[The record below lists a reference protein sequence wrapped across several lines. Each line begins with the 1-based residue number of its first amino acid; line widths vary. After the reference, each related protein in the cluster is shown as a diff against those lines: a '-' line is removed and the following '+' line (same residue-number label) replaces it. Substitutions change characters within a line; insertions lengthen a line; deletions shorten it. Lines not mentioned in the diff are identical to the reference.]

1 MWRKGNPWT
10 LFFGSV
16 NWCSLY
22 GKQYGGS
29 SKKLKIELLYEQ
41 QFHSWVYIQK
51 KIKTV
56 FWKDICTPMFTA
68 ALFTIAKTWKQLKCP
83 SMDEWIKKMRY
94 IYAMEYYSAI
104 KKEWN
109 DAICSNMDGPRD
121 YHTKWSKSDRE
132 RQISYGITYMWNLK
146 KMIQMNLF
154 TKQK

>member
-56 FWKDICTPMFTA
+56 FWKDICTPMFLV
-68 ALFTIAKTWKQLKCP
+68 ALFTTAKICKKANCP
-83 SMDEWIKKMRY
+83 STDEWIKKMWY
-94 IYAMEYYSAI
+94 IYIYIYIYMQLNI
-104 KKEWN
+104 TQPFKKNEILPLAVMW
-109 DAICSNMDGPRD
+109 MDPENVML
-121 YHTKWSKSDRE
+121 SE
-132 RQISYGITYMWNLK
+132 RSQTEEDKYCMYDITHMWNLK
-146 KMIQMNLF
+146 VIQW
-154 TKQK
+154 